1 MIQRY
6 AIGPR
11 ETAMMNTA
19 ELREN
24 FLLENLFVPGDIQ
37 LVYTHYDRMVVGGV
51 VPTGDAIPLPCP
63 DNLKAD
69 FFLQRRELGILNIG
83 QPGTVT
89 VDGTTYE
96 LGRQDCLY
104 VGKDAQ
110 EVVFASADPSQ
121 PARYYLL
128 STPAHATYPTKR
140 LTQAE
145 ATPVTLG
152 TMEAANQRTIFKYI
166 YNEGLPSCQLVMG
179 LTQLHPGSVWNTMP
193 AHTHDRRMEAYLYFD
208 LAEGQRVLH
217 LMGQPQETR
226 HLWVAEGQAILS
238 PPWSIHSGCG
248 TAGYTFIW
256 GMGGE
261 NQEYTDMDPAPI
273 DKLR

>member
-1 MIQRY
+1 MRQYY

-11 ETAMMNTA
+11 ETAAMNTA

-24 FLLENLFVPGDIQ
+24 FLLENLFVAGDIQ
-37 LVYTHYDRMVVGGV
+37 LVYTHYDRMMVGGV
-51 VPTGDAIPLPCP
+51 VPTAAPIALPNP
-63 DNLKAD
+63 ANLKAD

-83 QPGTVT
+83 AAGTVT
-89 VDGTTYE
+89 VDGTAYE

-104 VGKDAQ
+104 VGRGAR
-110 EVVFASADPSQ
+110 EVVFASLESAT
-121 PARYYLL
+121 PAKFYLL
-128 STPAHATYPTKR
+128 STPAHASCPTTR

-145 ATPVTLG
+145 ATPVTMGALE
-152 TMEAANQRTIFKYI
+152 TANQRTIYKYI
-166 YNEGLPSCQLVMG
+166 YSEGIQSCQLVMG
-179 LTQLHPGSVWNTMP
+179 LTQLHAGSVWNTMP

-208 LAEGQRVLH
+208 LPEGQRVLH

-226 HLWVAEGQAILS
+226 HLWVGEGQAILS

-273 DKLR
+273 AELR